1 MKEVHDLVQKYN
13 YATPRYTSYPTVP
26 HWENNVQEAD
36 WTSLVK
42 KSFEQNN
49 TQGGIS
55 IYIHLPYCESLCTYC
70 GCNKRIT
77 KNHAVEAPYIDALI
91 KEWSLYKA
99 VFSAQPK
106 IKEIH
111 LGGGTPTFFSPQ
123 HLRFLLESL
132 LSDSAT
138 DSELELSVE
147 AHPGNTTEAHLETFR
162 DLGFKR
168 ISFGIQDFDNEVQR
182 VINRYQSEEEVKA
195 ITELSRQYGFESVNY
210 DLVYGLPLQ
219 TLEGLKTTLEE
230 VVSLRPDRIAYYSYA
245 HVPWTAKGQ
254 RLYSEIDL
262 PSAEVKLQMH
272 ELGRAILLSNGYLDM
287 GMDHFALPNDS
298 MSKAVEAGRLHRNF
312 MGYTTNNTK
321 LLIGLGVSSISDLS
335 IAYGQNEKTIEA
347 YKRKVLNNQF
357 SVVKGH
363 LMQED
368 EVKTRLIINQLMCT
382 NEADLPIG
390 FCESLSSHSLKLL
403 EQMIEDGLVET
414 SKIKIKMT
422 ASGRRFV
429 RNVSALLDPKINSAE
444 KTENMF
450 SKAV

>member
-1 MKEVHDLVQKYN
+1 MKDVQDLVRKYN
-13 YATPRYTSYPTVP
+13 TATPRYTSYPTVP

-36 WTSLVK
+36 WASLVK
-42 KSFEQNN
+42 KSFELHNA
-49 TQGGIS
+49 QGGIS

-77 KNHAVEAPYIDALI
+77 KNHGVEAPYIDALI
-91 KEWSLYKA
+91 KEWNLYKA
-99 VFSAQPK
+99 VFGTQPK

-138 DSELELSVE
+138 DSDLELSVE

-168 ISFGIQDFDNEVQR
+168 ISFGIQDFDDEVQR
-182 VINRYQSEEEVKA
+182 VINRYQSEAEVKA

-262 PSAEVKLQMH
+262 PSAALKLQMH
-272 ELGRAILLSNGYLDM
+272 ELGRGVLLKNGYVDM
-287 GMDHFALPNDS
+287 GMDHFALPSDS

-347 YKRKVLNNQF
+347 YKRKVLNGRF
-357 SVVKGH
+357 PVVKGH
-363 LMQED
+363 LMQEA
-368 EVKTRLIINQLMCT
+368 EVKTRIIINQLMCT
-382 NEADLPIG
+382 NEADLENG
-390 FCESLSSHSLKLL
+390 FWDDFPEDSLGLLNQMKKDALL
-403 EQMIEDGLVET
+403 ET
-414 SKIKIKMT
+414 SEQKIKMT
-422 ASGRRFV
+422 ASGKRFV
-429 RNVSALLDPKINSAE
+429 RNVCALLDPKINSAV

>member
-1 MKEVHDLVQKYN
+1 
-13 YATPRYTSYPTVP
+13 
-26 HWENNVQEAD
+26 
-36 WTSLVK
+36 
-42 KSFEQNN
+42 
-49 TQGGIS
+49 
-55 IYIHLPYCESLCTYC
+55 
-70 GCNKRIT
+70 
-77 KNHAVEAPYIDALI
+77 
-91 KEWSLYKA
+91 
-99 VFSAQPK
+99 
-106 IKEIH
+106 
-111 LGGGTPTFFSPQ
+111 
-123 HLRFLLESL
+123 
-132 LSDSAT
+132 
-138 DSELELSVE
+138 
-147 AHPGNTTEAHLETFR
+147 
-162 DLGFKR
+162 LGFKR